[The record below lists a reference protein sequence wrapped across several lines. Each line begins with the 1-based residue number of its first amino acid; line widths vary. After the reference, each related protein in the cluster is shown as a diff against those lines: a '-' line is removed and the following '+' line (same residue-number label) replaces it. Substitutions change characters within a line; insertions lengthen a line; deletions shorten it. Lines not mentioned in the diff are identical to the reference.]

1 MSLKISNVQKFDR
14 NSNFSNISFTMIS
27 RIKNYQKLLTKFL
40 SKSYQREKNRGKY
53 FLRWKCLYE
62 ARDGEE
68 TKEGKHEH
76 TRPCGTLVADR
87 LTAYRR
93 LTASL
98 RCVWLTPTLEEDF
111 RLRACVGR
119 ACIRT
124 APTRSSSARKKR
136 RVLLFRFPPFLSFVF
151 SFELFHLSRM
161 PVLAFSDG
169 RRSFRFGIL
178 CSCFFFFLFF
188 NSIFCTLLRAQELK
202 FRF

>member
-1 MSLKISNVQKFDR
+1 M
-14 NSNFSNISFTMIS
+14 
-27 RIKNYQKLLTKFL
+27 
-40 SKSYQREKNRGKY
+40 NRGKY

-124 APTRSSSARKKR
+124 TPSVETKPTRSSSARKKTPFFFSFDF
-136 RVLLFRFPPFLSFVF
+136 LLFSLLYFASNFFISRGCQF
-151 SFELFHLSRM
+151 SRSLTDVEVS
-161 PVLAFSDG
+161 VLEFYAVA
-169 RRSFRFGIL
+169 
-178 CSCFFFFLFF
+178 FFFLIESSVRSCVRKNWNFVSNCFF
-188 NSIFCTLLRAQELK
+188 NFI
-202 FRF
+202 

>member
-27 RIKNYQKLLTKFL
+27 RIKNYQKLLKVINEIPL
-40 SKSYQREKNRGKY
+40 RSHQREMNRGKY

-124 APTRSSSARKKR
+124 APSVETKPTRSSSARKKR
-136 RVLLFRFPPFLSFVF
+136 RYSRSSSLSISSFSLFC
-151 SFELFHLSRM
+151 
-161 PVLAFSDG
+161 
-169 RRSFRFGIL
+169 I
-178 CSCFFFFLFF
+178 
-188 NSIFCTLLRAQELK
+188 LLRTFSSLADASSRVLW
-202 FRF
+202 RT